1 VNLSEIL
8 SVLWRRKLV
17 VILMTALAL
26 GGALAAL
33 NLVKPVYE
41 ATSTLALSP
50 SEDLENDLLFFQT
63 IDAIVPI
70 YATTATTGTTLDEAK
85 AQNGGR
91 LADISVRTFEAAPII
106 KIDARGTDE
115 ELVRSS
121 AQAVTDALQ
130 DRVGRGEVGIPS
142 LTLSEID
149 RPALPTEPVF
159 PDWRLT
165 LAVALLLGIAFGV
178 GIAFLLE
185 NLTTRIRTRED
196 LGEASG
202 LPVYAELPKEG
213 SLRRTLSPEVLT
225 TSPSL
230 RAISEGLRDLRTN
243 LAFAQDKLSSVAVTS
258 PEGSHGKTTVAFGLA
273 VTMAR
278 AGARTLLIDAD
289 LRRGRLAEMLG
300 LERVPGLHEALSGA
314 RLDGGVVRRTSM
326 ENLDV
331 MTGGRV
337 VVDPGELLNAQF
349 PELLKELQHRYDTV
363 VIDTT
368 PLVPVN
374 DARLIASLVDATLIV
389 ASAGGTTRGAV
400 QDAIHRLALISIAP
414 TAAVLNKSKR
424 RQARSYYGR
433 GPKDKPAE
441 EAAPV
446 VRERA

>member
-8 SVLWRRKLV
+8 SVLWHRKWVVALV
-17 VILMTALAL
+17 AALAL
-26 GGALAAL
+26 AGAATAL
-33 NLVKPVYE
+33 KLVTPVYE

-50 SEDLENDLLFFQT
+50 GKDLENDLLFFQT
-63 IDAIVPI
+63 VDAIVPI
-70 YATTATTGTTLDEAK
+70 YATAAETRTTLDAAE

-115 ELVRSS
+115 QLVQDS

-130 DRVGRGEVGIPS
+130 ERVDRGEVGIPS
-142 LTLSEID
+142 LALSQID

-159 PDWRLT
+159 PDWKLT
-165 LAVALLLGIAFGV
+165 LVVALLLGVGFGV
-178 GIAFLLE
+178 GSALLLE
-185 NLTTRIRTRED
+185 NVTTRIRTRED
-196 LGEASG
+196 LSEASG
-202 LPVYAELPKEG
+202 LPVYAELPNEG
-213 SLRRTLSPEVLT
+213 ALRRALSPDVLT
-225 TSPSL
+225 TNPSL
-230 RAISEGLRDLRTN
+230 RAISEALRDLRTN
-243 LAFAQDKLSSVAVTS
+243 LAFARDNVSSVAVTS

-289 LRRGRLAEMLG
+289 LRRGRLAEMLDF
-300 LERVPGLHEALSGA
+300 ERVPGLHEALSGA
-314 RLDGGVVRRTSM
+314 RLDGGVIRRTSM
-326 ENLDV
+326 EDLDI

-349 PELLKELQHRYDTV
+349 PELLAQLKERYDAV

-374 DARLIASLVDATLIV
+374 DARLIASVVDATLIV
-389 ASAGGTTRGAV
+389 ASAGATTRGSV
-400 QDAIHRLALISIAP
+400 QDAVHRLALISIAP
-414 TAAVLNKSKR
+414 TAAVLNKSKS

-433 GPKDKPAE
+433 GPKHEPAE
-441 EAAPV
+441 ETEPA
-446 VRERA
+446 VREHV